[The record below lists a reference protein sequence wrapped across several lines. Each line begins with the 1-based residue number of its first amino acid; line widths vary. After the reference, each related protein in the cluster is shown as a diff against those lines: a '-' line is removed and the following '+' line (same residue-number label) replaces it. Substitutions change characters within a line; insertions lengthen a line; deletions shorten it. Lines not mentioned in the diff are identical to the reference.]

1 MIHKL
6 VHIKGLGKFSNYHSG
21 SGVWNGIF
29 AKVTSVYAEN
39 GSGKTT
45 FTQIFKS
52 LKDDNEQLLL
62 KRRSFGSENPISIQ
76 FTDSK
81 NKQIKYS
88 RNKWNQTIQDIEVF
102 DAFFIESN
110 VYLISLGNYDN
121 PGTFFEIVVGDK
133 AITLFNE
140 ILNQVQERKRL
151 SQRRRNLRY
160 KSKTASEQE
169 KSKINKLIERALER
183 STELTKSISTLEK
196 ELEIIAEE
204 FGKDYLEKINEYL
217 QYLSP
222 NLQLTKLNKKGS
234 RFVYY
239 IKILDFD
246 IRSDSESI
254 SLKHT
259 LSEGEKN
266 SLAFAFFLARLSL
279 KTNIGNQLIV
289 FDDPI
294 SSLDYNRRNVTIN
307 LLTSFARK
315 SAQFILLSHD
325 LNFVKDFSS
334 KFSDILSLK
343 IINDGKTSLFIEY
356 DIKRDSLTGIFKDL
370 SVLKNYIED
379 GEASKYGK
387 RDIVR
392 CIRPI
397 IEGFFRI
404 KYFNYIAEDCWLGD
418 IIEAIRKSSEGEVF
432 YYQRNNLDELIDIN
446 DYSKTYHHSNP
457 NYLEIPINAEE
468 LKNYCRRT
476 FNLLLKL

>member
-1 MIHKL
+1 M
-6 VHIKGLGKFSNYHSG
+6 
-21 SGVWNGIF
+21 
-29 AKVTSVYAEN
+29 
-39 GSGKTT
+39 
-45 FTQIFKS
+45 
-52 LKDDNEQLLL
+52 
-62 KRRSFGSENPISIQ
+62 
-76 FTDSK
+76 
-81 NKQIKYS
+81 
-88 RNKWNQTIQDIEVF
+88 
-102 DAFFIESN
+102 
-110 VYLISLGNYDN
+110 
-121 PGTFFEIVVGDK
+121 
-133 AITLFNE
+133 
-140 ILNQVQERKRL
+140 
-151 SQRRRNLRY
+151 
-160 KSKTASEQE
+160 
-169 KSKINKLIERALER
+169 
-183 STELTKSISTLEK
+183 
-196 ELEIIAEE
+196 
-204 FGKDYLEKINEYL
+204 
-217 QYLSP
+217 
-222 NLQLTKLNKKGS
+222 NKKGS

-246 IRSDSESI
+246 VRSDSESI

-356 DIKRDSLTGIFKDL
+356 DIKRDTLTGIFKDL

-418 IIEAIRKSSEGEVF
+418 IIEAIKKSSEGEVF